1 MKEYARRDFKKY
13 LHYYTFPKWAASS
26 KFTILFLSAISC
38 IAGLAGAGLSHMS
51 IPNAPFVWHT
61 AIFTTI
67 PCLIYYTKGLYEVY
81 MAYGWDIN
89 Y

>member
-13 LHYYTFPKWAASS
+13 LHYYTFPKWSARY
-26 KFTILFLSAISC
+26 KFTILVLAVIGC
-38 IAGLAGAGLSHMS
+38 LTGLVGAGLSHMNLPYAS
-51 IPNAPFVWHT
+51 YVWHVS
-61 AIFTTI
+61 IFTII
-67 PCLIYYTKGLYEVY
+67 PCLIYCIKGLYEVY

>member
-1 MKEYARRDFKKY
+1 MKEYARRDIKKY
-13 LHYYTFPKWAASS
+13 LHYYTFPKWAAGS
-26 KFTILFLSAISC
+26 KFTILFFAAISC
-38 IAGLAGAGLSHMS
+38 IAGLAGAGLSHMN
-51 IPNAPFVWHT
+51 IPHASFVWHT

-67 PCLIYYTKGLYEVY
+67 PCLIFYTKGLYEVY

>member
-1 MKEYARRDFKKY
+1 MKEYVRRDFKKY

-26 KFTILFLSAISC
+26 KFIILFFAAISC
-38 IAGLAGAGLSHMS
+38 IAGLVGAGLSHMNV
-51 IPNAPFVWHT
+51 PHAPFVWHA

-67 PCLIYYTKGLYEVY
+67 PCLTYCIKGLYEVY